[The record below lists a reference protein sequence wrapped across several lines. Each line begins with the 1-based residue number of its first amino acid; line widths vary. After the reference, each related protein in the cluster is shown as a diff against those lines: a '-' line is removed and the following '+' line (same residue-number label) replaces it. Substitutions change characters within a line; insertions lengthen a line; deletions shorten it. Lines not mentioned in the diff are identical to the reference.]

1 MRVCVRACAARECVC
16 VPCAAWRRGRVVR
29 RGRGGVKKRQVEMYK
44 EVDRNL
50 NLTDVVSRVRFLKY
64 DRLTKVMVYGWKDK
78 IMTDK
83 LMHALST
90 MTEIA
95 LLWNP
100 CSDLFLMDREP
111 YVLPHVCPQKST
123 PKPSDDGHN
132 SPPFRAAARLQRTC
146 DEHARQDDSTAKLQ
160 ARAACL

>member
-1 MRVCVRACAARECVC
+1 M
-16 VPCAAWRRGRVVR
+16 
-29 RGRGGVKKRQVEMYK
+29 
-44 EVDRNL
+44 
-50 NLTDVVSRVRFLKY
+50 KY

-111 YVLPHVCPQKST
+111 YVLPHVCPQKPT
-123 PKPSDDGHN
+123 P
-132 SPPFRAAARLQRTC
+132 SPPTTDTIALLCEQCKEEFRLKPV
-146 DEHARQDDSTAKLQ
+146 DLDSRDPKVKTELVEKICAIDG
-160 ARAACL
+160 

>member
-1 MRVCVRACAARECVC
+1 
-16 VPCAAWRRGRVVR
+16 
-29 RGRGGVKKRQVEMYK
+29 MYK

-90 MTEIA
+90 T
-95 LLWNP
+95 
-100 CSDLFLMDREP
+100 
-111 YVLPHVCPQKST
+111 V
-123 PKPSDDGHN
+123 
-132 SPPFRAAARLQRTC
+132 
-146 DEHARQDDSTAKLQ
+146 
-160 ARAACL
+160 

>member
-1 MRVCVRACAARECVC
+1 
-16 VPCAAWRRGRVVR
+16 
-29 RGRGGVKKRQVEMYK
+29 
-44 EVDRNL
+44 
-50 NLTDVVSRVRFLKY
+50 
-64 DRLTKVMVYGWKDK
+64 MVYGWKDK

-160 ARAACL
+160 ARAACLWWVGRVQRWPKPPLIPAKSVSVEPRCRPTWASTGGHADPPTELRPAHTTRSTRDASMPHGG

>member
-1 MRVCVRACAARECVC
+1 
-16 VPCAAWRRGRVVR
+16 
-29 RGRGGVKKRQVEMYK
+29 MYK

-100 CSDLFLMDREP
+100 CSDLSLMDREP
-111 YVLPHVCPQKST
+111 YVLPHVCPQKPT
-123 PKPSDDGHN
+123 P
-132 SPPFRAAARLQRTC
+132 SPPTTDTIALLSEQQRVSSAPVTSTHVRTTAQPSYKRARHAC
-146 DEHARQDDSTAKLQ
+146 DGLEEFSGGQSHH
-160 ARAACL
+160 

>member
-1 MRVCVRACAARECVC
+1 VIINVFT
-16 VPCAAWRRGRVVR
+16 
-29 RGRGGVKKRQVEMYK
+29 
-44 EVDRNL
+44 L
-50 NLTDVVSRVRFLKY
+50 FLTDVVSRVRFLKY